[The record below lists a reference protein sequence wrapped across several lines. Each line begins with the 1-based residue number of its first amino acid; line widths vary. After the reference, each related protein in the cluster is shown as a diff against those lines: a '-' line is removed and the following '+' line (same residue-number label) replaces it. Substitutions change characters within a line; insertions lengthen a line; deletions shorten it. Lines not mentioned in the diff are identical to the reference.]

1 MHDFLK
7 KPKRHHVKE
16 IPLAP
21 ILDLL
26 TVVIFFLIL
35 SASFIEVR
43 QNTLPPSST
52 SLIKNDPTSF
62 EKIPL
67 NPKLI
72 MVNENEKVTLVLKW
86 FGVNE
91 GQIFRTLKTSQK
103 NYNQELKSNATDIIR
118 EFKKNYPEESQ
129 LQLGWQKDIDYQ
141 SVLTVVDG
149 TMLEVKDLVFI
160 SPEESEVLYKRVF
173 K

>member
-7 KPKRHHVKE
+7 KRRRYHVKE

-26 TVVIFFLIL
+26 VVVIFFLII

-52 SLIKNDPTSF
+52 STVSINSTETDKV
-62 EKIPL
+62 PL

-72 MVNENEKVTLVLKW
+72 MINKNNEITLLLKW
-86 FGVNE
+86 FGANP
-91 GQIFRTLKTSQK
+91 GQLIRTLKASSN
-103 NYNQELKSNATDIIR
+103 NYDQNLKTNTTEIIKEFRATHPD
-118 EFKKNYPEESQ
+118 ENQ
-129 LQLGWQKDIDYQ
+129 LQLGWQKDITYQ

-160 SPEESEVLYKRVF
+160 SPEESEILYAQSL
-173 K
+173 